1 MENRNTRGSE
11 WRKWDLHIHTPNTAK
26 NDNFIADSNNEIW
39 ETYINKIEATK
50 DIAVLGITDYF
61 SIENYLH
68 LKNIQKNGQLSNVYL
83 LPNVEL
89 RILPV
94 TQTETPINLHV
105 LFNPELDIDIIN
117 RDFFKQLK
125 FNYNGSDYFCSK
137 EDLIRLGKK
146 YKNDEILTDDVA
158 YKEGVNQF
166 NISFQSVKDALQKD
180 SLENNFIV
188 CVSNSNKDGNSGI
201 QGSSMCATRREI
213 YRMSD
218 IIFSANP
225 SDINFFLGKN
235 KSGEKNKKL
244 EEEVI
249 SNYGSLK
256 PCIRGCDAHDFNRMF
271 VFDDNRFTWIKAD
284 PTFEGLKQIIYEPEE
299 RVRIQSEK
307 PEEKNNY
314 QIIDFISFNNREM
327 GTQKIEFN
335 QNLNTIIGGR
345 SSGKSILLG
354 CLASLIDENCKP
366 KEKNEDYNSN
376 IRKLIDNATA
386 VWKDSTSETRK
397 IIYYSQS
404 QISEIV
410 RPDKYGISGIN
421 GLVEDIVKKDSKKS
435 ELIQQY
441 EKSLIANRTEIN
453 TKINDF
459 CDLKKQIKEKNQSIS
474 DIGNKKG
481 IIGGIEN
488 LQNEINTIKK
498 SISDYLSEAEDKEFN
513 EQKDNLEKL
522 NLCKKYLHADEAQFS
537 IAKDSELF
545 VSLDSLISSFSNYS
559 HDKVV
564 EFYNKLKIDTKKIW
578 TEFIDKQIKEID
590 TNETE
595 ANNKIK
601 EIQDSELYKKGIS
614 FQTNNELLQK
624 KEGDLSIEIQKKN
637 NIEKIEEELKQ
648 LKVSLKILKNDIWK
662 NYFKYKILTQEL
674 SKELETKRD
683 EVEINANIKLLAKD
697 FFETTFEVVNRRTK
711 EVQKYEDYDSKTIDE
726 QEEYIK
732 EIFEGMIDEK
742 IQLKRDFHQSL
753 VNLFTNNYYKIS
765 YDVIYEN
772 DSFKMMSE
780 GKKAFIVLRLLLD
793 FDDSKCPIIIDQPED
808 DLDNRAIY
816 DKLVCYLREQKK
828 NRQIIL
834 ATHNPNVVVGADSE
848 LVIVANQNGID
859 SPNQDGLKFEYYGNS
874 IENTFIDK
882 TCKTTLLSKGIRE
895 HICEILEGGNK
906 AFQIREKKYGYTK

>member
-11 WRKWDLHIHTPNTAK
+11 WRKWDLHIHTPSSYDYK
-26 NDNFIADSNNEIW
+26 DSSISNESL
-39 ETYINKIEATK
+39 IESFSQK
-50 DIAVLGITDYF
+50 DIAGVAITDHHVIDISRIRELQQLGKSKSITVFPGIEFLSEARGKNPVHFIGIF
-61 SIENYLH
+61 SDRSDIDYIWKQIESKTNICKIQGEQKQINEVYCDLLDTTRLIH
-68 LKNIQKNGQLSNVYL
+68 ELGGIVTIHAGSKSNSLDNITNALPHCDAQKNDIAECIDVFELGKEGDVAEYKQFVMPSLLKNIGKEIPMILCSDNHDIKNYTV
-83 LPNVEL
+83 
-89 RILPV
+89 
-94 TQTETPINLHV
+94 
-105 LFNPELDIDIIN
+105 
-117 RDFFKQLK
+117 KQ
-125 FNYNGSDYFCSK
+125 NC
-137 EDLIRLGKK
+137 
-146 YKNDEILTDDVA
+146 
-158 YKEGVNQF
+158 
-166 NISFQSVKDALQKD
+166 
-180 SLENNFIV
+180 
-188 CVSNSNKDGNSGI
+188 
-201 QGSSMCATRREI
+201 
-213 YRMSD
+213 
-218 IIFSANP
+218 
-225 SDINFFLGKN
+225 
-235 KSGEKNKKL
+235 
-244 EEEVI
+244 
-249 SNYGSLK
+249 
-256 PCIRGCDAHDFNRMF
+256 
-271 VFDDNRFTWIKAD
+271 WIKAD

-624 KEGDLSIEIQKKN
+624 KEGDLSIQIQKKY
-637 NIEKIEEELKQ
+637 NIEKIEKELKQ

-711 EVQKYEDYDSKTIDE
+711 EVQKY
-726 QEEYIK
+726 
-732 EIFEGMIDEK
+732 
-742 IQLKRDFHQSL
+742 
-753 VNLFTNNYYKIS
+753 
-765 YDVIYEN
+765 
-772 DSFKMMSE
+772 
-780 GKKAFIVLRLLLD
+780 
-793 FDDSKCPIIIDQPED
+793 
-808 DLDNRAIY
+808 
-816 DKLVCYLREQKK
+816 
-828 NRQIIL
+828 
-834 ATHNPNVVVGADSE
+834 
-848 LVIVANQNGID
+848 
-859 SPNQDGLKFEYYGNS
+859 
-874 IENTFIDK
+874 
-882 TCKTTLLSKGIRE
+882 
-895 HICEILEGGNK
+895 
-906 AFQIREKKYGYTK
+906 